1 MPIALRLTTSPWRNG
16 SRWTDSTTSPR
27 ALTGRSRSTRPGAEE
42 PTVEEVDRL
51 LAGLQS
57 LQRTDPDQA
66 FLRRRGI
73 DYATYQDWRIL
84 DNYEV
89 TAGVR
94 QGRPRIKRTT
104 IPEMMDVIHQ
114 GR

>member
-1 MPIALRLTTSPWRNG
+1 MRGIRDDHREL
-16 SRWTDSTTSPR
+16 SRI
-27 ALTGRSRSTRPGAEE
+27 E
-42 PTVEEVDRL
+42 
-51 LAGLQS
+51 
-57 LQRTDPDQA
+57 A
-66 FLRRRGI
+66 FLRPRGI

-89 TAGVR
+89 ASGVT

-104 IPEMMDVIHQ
+104 VPEMMEVIHQ

>member
-1 MPIALRLTTSPWRNG
+1 MVADLPTRRVIREEHRDL
-16 SRWTDSTTSPR
+16 SRI
-27 ALTGRSRSTRPGAEE
+27 E
-42 PTVEEVDRL
+42 
-51 LAGLQS
+51 
-57 LQRTDPDQA
+57 A

-73 DYATYQDWRIL
+73 DYVTYQDWRIL
-84 DNYEV
+84 DHYEV

-104 IPEMMDVIHQ
+104 VPEMMDIIHQ